1 MQLMFSFNHD
11 NIVRAYYS
19 STYVRNS
26 CNTTTGSELSNNSM
40 LQTPGSVPT
49 DCNSTQERRASSSA
63 GAAGAVVVPCAAG
76 HPHRSRNNSISDD
89 RLATDKPSKLPDN
102 SLPAHMQQKL
112 AAPQHA
118 PEFDWND
125 QQQQQQTAI
134 TPQGSVESGGQA
146 GVIGPGSSYIQNS
159 KQSSRGSAGKG
170 HDNKRAETYLVQ
182 EFCDSGTLTQ
192 YMSQFQG
199 ALPGNE
205 EVLLRLLLLLKDT
218 ANGLA
223 CLHSSHVVHGDLV
236 SLPVVLRL
244 EMHCG
249 EMHCGEMHCGE
260 MHCGEMHCWATA
272 ALNS

>member
-1 MQLMFSFNHD
+1 MFSFNHD

-26 CNTTTGSELSNNSM
+26 CNTTTGSELSNSSM
-40 LQTPGSVPT
+40 LQTTCLVPT
-49 DCNSTQERRASSSA
+49 DCSSTQERRASSNA
-63 GAAGAVVVPCAAG
+63 GAARAVVLPCAAG
-76 HPHRSRNNSISDD
+76 HPHSSHNTSISND
-89 RLATDKPSKLPDN
+89 RLPTDKPSKLPDN
-102 SLPAHMQQKL
+102 SLPAHMQQKPS
-112 AAPQHA
+112 ASQHA

-125 QQQQQQTAI
+125 QQQQQQQTAI
-134 TPQGSVESGGQA
+134 MPQRSGESGGQA
-146 GVIGPGSSYIQNS
+146 GVIGPGIYNTQNS

-170 HDNKRAETYLVQ
+170 HDSKRAETYLVQ